1 MDFFEHQDRARKHT
15 GRLVFL
21 FVVGVVSVACLV
33 GLLIVMVFGVGAS
46 RTEGSNELLS
56 LQWPVA
62 AGTSLLTMVVI
73 SLASMGKSAQLKFG
87 GGRMVAESLGGRLV
101 TRETASP
108 EEKRLLN
115 VVEEMAIASGVPTPP
130 VYVMDRENGINAF
143 AAGNRPESAVIGV
156 TRGTVQTMSRDELQ
170 GIIAHEFSH
179 ILNGD
184 MRINIR
190 LIGWI
195 FGLIVISIAGRV
207 LLRSMWYTGSG
218 VRVRSSRDRDSG
230 GGQLAIIGLGIGLM
244 VLGAVGSFFG
254 RLIQAAISRQR
265 EFLADASAVQFTR
278 NPDGIGSALKKIA
291 GVGSRIENPHA
302 SECSHMFF
310 GSYAS
315 LSSVF
320 ATHPPINERI
330 ARIDPRWAKLT
341 SEQRSMELRELKSR
355 AVASLQGGR
364 GAAGFAGAETS
375 SGSVVASVKPSTAVI
390 ESIGKVHEHRVDF
403 AERAVAAMPKRI
415 REAAGEPFGATA
427 LLMAIVYSNDN
438 DVQQVQEQT
447 IQGLKIRGLTHEV
460 RSFVPILDTLDP
472 VLRLPTL
479 DLLLPTLAAL
489 SEKQRTLLVGAVL
502 EMIRADQRVDLFE
515 WALHRIVSIHLRG
528 GEPLVMPRRTLLTR
542 EQPACTDVMSVLAS
556 AGAPD
561 AESAGHAF
569 ARGVG
574 VLSQAG
580 IGTLRYESG
589 RTLRDLDQGLDMLDN
604 LSIAHKRVFLL
615 ACAAVVVDDR
625 VVTVAEAEL
634 LRAVADSLGVPVP
647 PIVLELRSAQLASS

>member
-218 VRVRSSRDRDSG
+218 VRS
-230 GGQLAIIGLGIGLM
+230 IE
-244 VLGAVGSFFG
+244 
-254 RLIQAAISRQR
+254 SRQGQR
-265 EFLADASAVQFTR
+265 GRATR
-278 NPDGIGSALKKIA
+278 DHRARYRSDG
-291 GVGSRIENPHA
+291 
-302 SECSHMFF
+302 
-310 GSYAS
+310 
-315 LSSVF
+315 
-320 ATHPPINERI
+320 
-330 ARIDPRWAKLT
+330 ARRCGLVLWKIDP
-341 SEQRSMELRELKSR
+341 
-355 AVASLQGGR
+355 GGNQQ
-364 GAAGFAGAETS
+364 
-375 SGSVVASVKPSTAVI
+375 TA
-390 ESIGKVHEHRVDF
+390 
-403 AERAVAAMPKRI
+403 
-415 REAAGEPFGATA
+415 
-427 LLMAIVYSNDN
+427 
-438 DVQQVQEQT
+438 
-447 IQGLKIRGLTHEV
+447 
-460 RSFVPILDTLDP
+460 
-472 VLRLPTL
+472 
-479 DLLLPTLAAL
+479 
-489 SEKQRTLLVGAVL
+489 
-502 EMIRADQRVDLFE
+502 
-515 WALHRIVSIHLRG
+515 
-528 GEPLVMPRRTLLTR
+528 
-542 EQPACTDVMSVLAS
+542 
-556 AGAPD
+556 
-561 AESAGHAF
+561 
-569 ARGVG
+569 
-574 VLSQAG
+574 
-580 IGTLRYESG
+580 
-589 RTLRDLDQGLDMLDN
+589 
-604 LSIAHKRVFLL
+604 
-615 ACAAVVVDDR
+615 
-625 VVTVAEAEL
+625 
-634 LRAVADSLGVPVP
+634 
-647 PIVLELRSAQLASS
+647 